1 LSLVMNQALG
11 PPATALVADIGGTNA
26 RFAIAE
32 LGASGLS
39 HVMQF
44 PCTSHRG
51 LDAAIRHY
59 LDQVGVRP
67 THACIAVAG
76 PVTDEEIAF
85 TNSDWSFTTSGL
97 RRELGLEGLLVIND
111 FHAFALALPD
121 LAPHELHQIG
131 GVTHQEHGTK
141 VAIGVGTG
149 TGVAALVWT
158 PSGWHAIPSEGGHS
172 SLACDTAEDFA
183 LAERVRAG
191 LPHLSVERI
200 LSGPGIGN
208 LYRAIASS
216 RGRNV
221 ETLIPDEVV
230 TRALAET
237 DDIAV
242 ETLQRFVRWFGSF
255 AADTALMFGAKGGVY
270 LGGGITPRILD
281 LLRPSLFREAFEA
294 KGRMKDY
301 LAPIPVYAV
310 LAEYLALRGAA
321 IHASQAFSPAP

>member
-1 LSLVMNQALG
+1 
-11 PPATALVADIGGTNA
+11 
-26 RFAIAE
+26 
-32 LGASGLS
+32 
-39 HVMQF
+39 
-44 PCTSHRG
+44 
-51 LDAAIRHY
+51 
-59 LDQVGVRP
+59 
-67 THACIAVAG
+67 
-76 PVTDEEIAF
+76 VTDEEIAF
-85 TNSDWSFTTSGL
+85 TNSDWSFTTGGL
-97 RRELGLEGLLVIND
+97 RRDLGFEGLLVIND
-111 FHAFALALPD
+111 FHAFALALPG
-121 LAPHELHQIG
+121 LAPHELCQIG
-131 GVTHQEHGTK
+131 GVTHQERGTK

-158 PSGWHAIPSEGGHS
+158 PNGWHGIPGEGGHS

-191 LPHLSVERI
+191 RPHLSVERI

-208 LYRAIASS
+208 LYQAIASS

-221 ETLIPDEVV
+221 ETLIPDEVL

-255 AADTALMFGAKGGVY
+255 AANAALMFGAKGGVY

-281 LLRPSLFREAFEA
+281 LLRRAPFREAFEA

-310 LAEYLALRGAA
+310 LAEHPALRGAA
-321 IHASQAFSPAP
+321 VHASQIFSPAP